1 LDGLGEGGDLVVV
14 ALPGVQRFIAESRST
29 ADVSA
34 ASEIYSAL
42 AEQAV
47 NMLRGETGAQLVLPA
62 DSDSSEVPPA
72 GPGGMPNRVV
82 VLLPPG
88 TGAAAARRASEAVR
102 DTWQAWIRRALEPAP
117 GEPVP
122 ETPGFPC
129 VQWVCVPAD
138 PTGYREQWLRAQR
151 LLSARRRVR
160 DFPAA
165 AEEEWRQR
173 VLCSLAPRW
182 PAEPKAPPRAPRY
195 EQRTPLSAAG
205 WVKRLWRYSN
215 GTSGFPSTASIAS
228 APYRRAVLERLAD
241 PEIAGAVAALD
252 SARRVI
258 ERVLGP
264 AGTEAPVPGLASLMP
279 ASGSGA
285 WLGRSAGAW
294 VYPGQWRAETLV
306 RQAGMDPARDGAAA
320 RAQIQDAVREGL
332 EAATRLRRLI
342 ENPAVR
348 LASYLAVVVQDLD
361 SMGLFLSGQAGDAA
375 DRTIEVLPNEHRR
388 VSAELLRVAAAQ
400 RKALEA
406 GPLLGVPV
414 YAGGDDLLAF
424 CPAST
429 AMDVAEACQDKI
441 PPSLPHAST
450 AVLFFHYH
458 ASIQQA
464 MSQAR
469 SLLDQAKELHDKH
482 GLAVGYLR
490 RSGVS
495 AVSIQPWADGE
506 GNSSAHLFG
515 LFARER
521 EPKLSP
527 RLVADLERDAAGLVE
542 LSQVSQRLHR
552 PLYTAELARLVRRH
566 AGAGAAQHRDA
577 ITRVAGALDW
587 LGRHE
592 HARSP
597 VNPGGPAGPEVAAM
611 VGVFLRQEAR

>member
-1 LDGLGEGGDLVVV
+1 LRDGLG
-14 ALPGVQRFIAESRST
+14 
-29 ADVSA
+29 
-34 ASEIYSAL
+34 
-42 AEQAV
+42 
-47 NMLRGETGAQLVLPA
+47 
-62 DSDSSEVPPA
+62 
-72 GPGGMPNRVV
+72 
-82 VLLPPG
+82 
-88 TGAAAARRASEAVR
+88 
-102 DTWQAWIRRALEPAP
+102 
-117 GEPVP
+117 
-122 ETPGFPC
+122 
-129 VQWVCVPAD
+129 
-138 PTGYREQWLRAQR
+138 
-151 LLSARRRVR
+151 
-160 DFPAA
+160 
-165 AEEEWRQR
+165 
-173 VLCSLAPRW
+173 
-182 PAEPKAPPRAPRY
+182 
-195 EQRTPLSAAG
+195 
-205 WVKRLWRYSN
+205 
-215 GTSGFPSTASIAS
+215 
-228 APYRRAVLERLAD
+228 
-241 PEIAGAVAALD
+241 
-252 SARRVI
+252 
-258 ERVLGP
+258 
-264 AGTEAPVPGLASLMP
+264 
-279 ASGSGA
+279 
-285 WLGRSAGAW
+285 
-294 VYPGQWRAETLV
+294 
-306 RQAGMDPARDGAAA
+306 
-320 RAQIQDAVREGL
+320 
-332 EAATRLRRLI
+332 AATRLRRLI
-342 ENPAVR
+342 EKPGGQAPR

-361 SMGLFLSGQAGDAA
+361 SMGLFLSGQARDAA
-375 DRTIEVLPNEHRR
+375 ARTIEVLPNEHRR
-388 VSAELLRVAAAQ
+388 VSTELLRVAAAQ
-400 RKALEA
+400 REALEA

-429 AMDVAEACQDKI
+429 AMDAAEACQDKI
-441 PPSLPHAST
+441 PSSLPHAST

-469 SLLDQAKELHDKH
+469 SLLDQAKELRGKH

-542 LSQVSQRLHR
+542 LSQVSQQLHR

-577 ITRVAGALDW
+577 ISRVAGALDW